1 MPKSISTHVLPAPM
15 VHAPC
20 SATPTARWQN
30 IQSYLND
37 PNVPVK
43 RLVVGCGQSPQNVTM
58 GSLSGTPCS
67 RQRNHAQDFTLDIS
81 PDAGADCVMDFVMVR
96 GSDIYLHGKSRFDSV
111 EFEYL
116 SRGPK
121 HPFTPQHI
129 ESWIK
134 NADALL
140 KSSGQIHFYNW
151 HPPYLAQARDAMQ
164 ALGYKVSTPEDPQRS
179 GGDSYCSGSKPSLL
193 SRFWY
198 RSSVTAT
205 SDKIHQKITA
215 DTPAPLA
222 EMQAFE
228 ALKKLMMLPASK
240 ELSLSATALAP
251 HLIRQLDS
259 LLPLVALLQ
268 TPHGGKMLA
277 TITGASTP
285 VELNLI
291 LAERFRANFL
301 QQAQQAQPQYG
312 YALKALLDAS
322 LTTFIAALPSSNTI
336 VPWQQAISLLSDTLL
351 ENLQG
356 KIQREHYAKR
366 IARRKWPSPE
376 LTHTGSAPSLA
387 LLSKLGTQD
396 ERQWRQMQH
405 QLSDAVASQQKKIA
419 WQQEE
424 QRIAKW
430 QASQIA
436 SKQRIKTEAAQH
448 LTRGIIAANQAYEA
462 SMQKRKQN
470 RQQLSESMAA
480 SRAQRQSDYQ
490 AERVA
495 FAQHQKQLGQL
506 LHARA
511 SLPTNSPQIPS
522 SNHTEQPA
530 TEVLSSSTS
539 SLSLASSDSS
549 FSSASGSGTPGDASL
564 LQQGE
569 KALATQQQHM
579 SDAEK
584 TLEALQALINRWG
597 G

>member
-1 MPKSISTHVLPAPM
+1 MPKSISTHALPAPM
-15 VHAPC
+15 AHAPC
-20 SATPTARWQN
+20 STAPAARWQN

-151 HPPYLAQARDAMQ
+151 HPPYLAQARAAME
-164 ALGYKVSTPEDPQRS
+164 ALGYKVSTPEDYQRP

-198 RSSVTAT
+198 RSSLTAT

-215 DTPAPLA
+215 NTPAPLA

-228 ALKKLMMLPASK
+228 SLKKLMMLPASK
-240 ELSLSATALAP
+240 ELSLSATALTP
-251 HLIRQLDS
+251 HLIQQLDS

-277 TITGASTP
+277 KITGATTP
-285 VELNLI
+285 AELNLI
-291 LAERFRANFL
+291 LAERFRAHFL

-312 YALKALLDAS
+312 YALKALLDAR
-322 LTTFIAALPSSNTI
+322 LTTFITALPSRDTI

-351 ENLQG
+351 DNLQG
-356 KIQREHYAKR
+356 KVQRAHYAKR

-376 LTHTGSAPSLA
+376 LTQAGSEPSMA
-387 LLSKLGTQD
+387 LPGKLGAQD

-405 QLSDAVASQQKKIA
+405 QLNEAVESQQKKIA

-430 QASQIA
+430 QASQSA
-436 SKQRIKTEAAQH
+436 SQQRIKTEAAQH
-448 LTRGIIAANQAYEA
+448 LARGLIAANQAYAA
-462 SMQKRKQN
+462 SIHKREQN
-470 RQQLSESMAA
+470 RQQLAESMAG
-480 SRAQRQSDYQ
+480 SRAQRQADYQ

-495 FAQHQKQLGQL
+495 LAQQQKQMGQR
-506 LHARA
+506 LHAQA
-511 SLPTNSPQIPS
+511 SLPAISPESPS
-522 SNHTEQPA
+522 GKRIEQPA
-530 TEVLSSSTS
+530 TGVLSSSTS
-539 SLSLASSDSS
+539 TLSLASSDSS
-549 FSSASGSGTPGDASL
+549 FSSASYTDTSGDASL

-579 SDAEK
+579 AEAEK